1 MDGPILRR
9 AIVFIAVGWV
19 LLIYGM
25 RVAQGQIWSPLA
37 LDSEIPL
44 VLLDAELLPCA
55 ELGPDA
61 VMVPICEAAWAQSR
75 SRFPGPYDEE
85 DVSSACIPHILRVEG
100 P

>member
-1 MDGPILRR
+1 MLRPISK
-9 AIVFIAVGWV
+9 
-19 LLIYGM
+19 
-25 RVAQGQIWSPLA
+25 VAPEWW
-37 LDSEIPL
+37 DYTT
-44 VLLDAELLPCA
+44 LDAELLACA

-85 DVSSACIPHILRVEG
+85 DVSSACTPHILRVEG